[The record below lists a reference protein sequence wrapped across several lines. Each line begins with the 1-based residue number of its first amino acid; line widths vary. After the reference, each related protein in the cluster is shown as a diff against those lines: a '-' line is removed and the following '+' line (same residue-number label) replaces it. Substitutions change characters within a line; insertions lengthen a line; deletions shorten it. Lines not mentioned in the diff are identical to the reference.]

1 MRHIR
6 SYQELFEAESGRQVY
21 HVSRTP
27 ISAIG
32 TTPMFFSLSLRDAL
46 GFFESALMDG
56 LGAVLYSARI
66 SPTAKIAEDPESV
79 LSDSGIDVD
88 AYMAEIVSNPS
99 SDEVMALGGTQLLL
113 SQGFNGMIY
122 PDYDMWDTDRDVD
135 TLLIFTPEQ
144 SIKGFREIDGPSL
157 HAKHISQNPK

>member
-6 SYQELFEAESGRQVY
+6 SYQELFETESGRQVY
-21 HVSRTP
+21 HVSRKP

-79 LSDSGIDVD
+79 LSDRGIDPD
-88 AYMAEIVSNPS
+88 AYMAEIVANPS
-99 SDEVMALGGTQLLL
+99 AESIMSLEGTEMLL
-113 SQGFNGMIY
+113 SLGFAGMIY
-122 PDYDMWDTDRDVD
+122 PEYDMFDTDED
-135 TLLIFTPEQ
+135 TEALLIFRPQGLITDLTDLDGEALL
-144 SIKGFREIDGPSL
+144 SDLKG
-157 HAKHISQNPK
+157 A

>member
-21 HVSRTP
+21 HVSRKP

-56 LGAVLYSARI
+56 LGAVLYSSWI

-79 LSDSGIDVD
+79 LSDSGIDAD
-88 AYMAEIVSNPS
+88 AYMAEIAANPS
-99 SDEVMALGGTQLLL
+99 AESIMSLEGTEMLL
-113 SQGFNGMIY
+113 SLGFSGMIY
-122 PDYDMWDTDRDVD
+122 PEYDMFDTDED
-135 TLLIFTPEQ
+135 TEALLIFRPQGLITDLTALDGEALL
-144 SIKGFREIDGPSL
+144 SDLKG
-157 HAKHISQNPK
+157 A

>member
-6 SYQELFEAESGRQVY
+6 SYQELFETESGRQVY
-21 HVSRTP
+21 HVSRKP

-79 LSDSGIDVD
+79 LSDSGIDAD
-88 AYMAEIVSNPS
+88 AYMAEIAANPS
-99 SDEVMALGGTQLLL
+99 AESIMSLEGTEMLL
-113 SQGFNGMIY
+113 SLGFSGMIY
-122 PDYDMWDTDRDVD
+122 PEYDMFDTDED
-135 TLLIFTPEQ
+135 TEALLIFRPQGLITDLTDLDGEALL
-144 SIKGFREIDGPSL
+144 SDLKG
-157 HAKHISQNPK
+157 A